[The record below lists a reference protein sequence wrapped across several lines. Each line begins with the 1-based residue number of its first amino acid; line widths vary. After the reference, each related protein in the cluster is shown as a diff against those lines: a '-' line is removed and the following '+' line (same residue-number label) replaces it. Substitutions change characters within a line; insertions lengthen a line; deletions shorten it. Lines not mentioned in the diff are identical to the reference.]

1 MKVQAKPYTISSL
14 SFWAQL
20 GSSNI
25 KLELLG
31 SAWLEQYQIWA
42 FGLSSA
48 PANQASSHLGSV
60 QLDQKLLARPSLHV
74 PVWHPSITGEQRL
87 EIERVQ
93 KSAFHIILGEC
104 YRSYTSS
111 LKALSMATL
120 HSRRVKL
127 CKKFARKSA
136 KSEKCRHW
144 FKVYSKPSFT
154 RTKPYQY
161 CPVFSRTVRY
171 EKSPISYLTTILNS
185 AKWYAKWI
193 L

>member
-1 MKVQAKPYTISSL
+1 MIEKAKLLGLVISSDM
-14 SFWAQL
+14 SW
-20 GSSNI
+20 SSNTEYMVGRANHKLWILRRLKRLGATPDDLLDIYI
-25 KLELLG
+25 KQVRSILEY
-31 SAWLEQYQIWA
+31 A
-42 FGLSSA
+42 
-48 PANQASSHLGSV
+48 
-60 QLDQKLLARPSLHV
+60 V

-136 KSEKCRHW
+136 KSEKFRHW

-185 AKWYAKWI
+185 AK
-193 L
+193 